1 MDASTLPATFATSS
15 NALSIVERISASPQ
29 GLCRFKSFLDIGY
42 VRLAEALRLH
52 TDRVKDMGLHS
63 REALSGV
70 APRPLN
76 YLTWSE
82 WSFGPGGR
90 NLLWIKGKPGS
101 GKSTLLKKTLRR
113 LEAAGL
119 PSSVLVA
126 SFFFTARSNV
136 KLQNSALGLFQAILY
151 TLLTEDKALLSA
163 FIPVY
168 RRKCAAHE
176 GRRKWQEEELR
187 AFFKSAY
194 SGEYPGIKN
203 AVGVIDALDEVRSE
217 SYDEA
222 YRVAQDFVSFFKD
235 LTEKGK
241 LKVCLS
247 SRHFPNFQVA
257 DCDQIVVEDFNKDDI
272 VRFVNGKFPNPQNPA
287 RANRL
292 AERVAEQA
300 NGVFIWVTV
309 VVGRLK
315 SGLDNGMTDPGLER
329 VLEEL
334 PSELEK
340 LFEGVLDS
348 AMSRAKMRKAE
359 EIFQWVLLSQ
369 RPLEKDELQHILTIS
384 RHQDDGSAATTAS
397 IEHWSTSK
405 DCLNGDPEK
414 FLMQLRLHTR
424 GLAEVVLLRESSEY
438 EESLESLEEALWQD
452 TDDYEDPM
460 VSGYGIK
467 APWRNDW
474 SPVQFIH
481 ESVREFLLLDN
492 GLSFLQVDGIQRSLS
507 ERHEILAE
515 CCVACILQGSHFLQ
529 IYQPGK
535 VQGTRALSETDLP
548 FLHYALSG
556 VFYHARQ
563 VERSG
568 MLAEK
573 VMRQLADVRRTFW
586 MAWQFVASMDSQGE
600 DAWNSRTP
608 TLLHLIA
615 HHRMFL
621 SASFVLKLGF
631 DIGAQDGRGDSAL
644 HCAARGGI
652 VETAQFLI
660 GDQVGNGLGAA
671 NVNLENKC
679 GETALH
685 LAIKSE
691 EVGMVELLLRHG
703 ANTSIQNKRGDAAM
717 HIALG
722 TTGCSI
728 VQMLVKYGADVHLR
742 NRTGEMAV
750 HIASRIPNVSILES
764 LIQQGGDINA
774 KDRRGMTPIHHR
786 IKHNFEMRPLVRL
799 GADDLMFIKD
809 SHGMTAFHY
818 AAGKTSAAMMR
829 RFLALVQGQSKRSR
843 LLSSQDRFGQT
854 ALHLA
859 AKRDNLNIFRVLLEA
874 GANLELCDKNGIKPV
889 DYAADKV
896 SREPSL
902 ERQLFLLGYRRILR
916 RQNGRM
922 VSGQPEDLGLN
933 PEGYALFMADVL
945 AFIHWSARVDA
956 NDVEFVLSQNR
967 PPATPEAEAPACKS
981 FWRNDLYYPR
991 PGSDNKNDQ
1000 RLWDIFQ
1007 GRFLETSGRLLEE
1020 EPDAVRQLPQR
1031 LVELIGQARGKFSRG
1046 IDVW

>member
-1 MDASTLPATFATSS
+1 MTWGPKAGSSDQLEGFLSNAPGLLRDLSCMRPLGRTLIFVAQDEGGLLVTEALRLSEKGESESEKGLIRWTSAVVFLVSRRSVGRDGMSFDNQIRPDAGSFPQLQRDYCIHANYFLESSALEFRDPEVRSQLHQMDASTLPATFATSS

-467 APWRNDW
+467 APWRNEYTV
-474 SPVQFIH
+474 PAKRRRTVG
-481 ESVREFLLLDN
+481 N
-492 GLSFLQVDGIQRSLS
+492 TGS
-507 ERHEILAE
+507 ER
-515 CCVACILQGSHFLQ
+515 Q
-529 IYQPGK
+529 
-535 VQGTRALSETDLP
+535 
-548 FLHYALSG
+548 
-556 VFYHARQ
+556 
-563 VERSG
+563 
-568 MLAEK
+568 
-573 VMRQLADVRRTFW
+573 
-586 MAWQFVASMDSQGE
+586 
-600 DAWNSRTP
+600 
-608 TLLHLIA
+608 
-615 HHRMFL
+615 
-621 SASFVLKLGF
+621 
-631 DIGAQDGRGDSAL
+631 
-644 HCAARGGI
+644 
-652 VETAQFLI
+652 
-660 GDQVGNGLGAA
+660 
-671 NVNLENKC
+671 
-679 GETALH
+679 
-685 LAIKSE
+685 
-691 EVGMVELLLRHG
+691 
-703 ANTSIQNKRGDAAM
+703 
-717 HIALG
+717 
-722 TTGCSI
+722 
-728 VQMLVKYGADVHLR
+728 
-742 NRTGEMAV
+742 
-750 HIASRIPNVSILES
+750 
-764 LIQQGGDINA
+764 
-774 KDRRGMTPIHHR
+774 
-786 IKHNFEMRPLVRL
+786 
-799 GADDLMFIKD
+799 
-809 SHGMTAFHY
+809 
-818 AAGKTSAAMMR
+818 
-829 RFLALVQGQSKRSR
+829 
-843 LLSSQDRFGQT
+843 
-854 ALHLA
+854 
-859 AKRDNLNIFRVLLEA
+859 
-874 GANLELCDKNGIKPV
+874 
-889 DYAADKV
+889 
-896 SREPSL
+896 
-902 ERQLFLLGYRRILR
+902 
-916 RQNGRM
+916 
-922 VSGQPEDLGLN
+922 
-933 PEGYALFMADVL
+933 
-945 AFIHWSARVDA
+945 
-956 NDVEFVLSQNR
+956 
-967 PPATPEAEAPACKS
+967 
-981 FWRNDLYYPR
+981 
-991 PGSDNKNDQ
+991 
-1000 RLWDIFQ
+1000 
-1007 GRFLETSGRLLEE
+1007 
-1020 EPDAVRQLPQR
+1020 
-1031 LVELIGQARGKFSRG
+1031 
-1046 IDVW
+1046 